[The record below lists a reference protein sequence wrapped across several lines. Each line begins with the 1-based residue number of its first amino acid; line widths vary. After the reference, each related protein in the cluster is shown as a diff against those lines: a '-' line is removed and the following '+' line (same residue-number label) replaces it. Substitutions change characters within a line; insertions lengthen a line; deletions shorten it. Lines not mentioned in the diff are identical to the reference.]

1 VGHTVTICK
10 EAAGRM
16 FLPGGSDPGHG
27 L

>member
-1 VGHTVTICK
+1 MGHTVTICK

-16 FLPGGSDPGHG
+16 FLPGGSDPDHG